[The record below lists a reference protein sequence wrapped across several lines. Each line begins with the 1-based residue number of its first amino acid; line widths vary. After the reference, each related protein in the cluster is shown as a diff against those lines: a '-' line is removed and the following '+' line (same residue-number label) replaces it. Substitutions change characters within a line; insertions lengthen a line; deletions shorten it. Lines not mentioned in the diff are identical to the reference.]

1 VIGRPVPRRTVRQR
15 CPASRHLTPAE
26 LAGAAAGGAV
36 GAVVRY
42 AMTSVWPS
50 PHQVLFTTAL
60 TAAVAFAVAGAVLA
74 ATVSRLVHVT
84 VLSICGAAASLSAF
98 AVTTVGQTL
107 WLAASF
113 LVLTPLS
120 ALLGLMAGLRLG
132 RALAP

>member
-1 VIGRPVPRRTVRQR
+1 V
-15 CPASRHLTPAE
+15 
-26 LAGAAAGGAV
+26 AV
-36 GAVVRY
+36 
-42 AMTSVWPS
+42 T
-50 PHQVLFTTAL
+50 
-60 TAAVAFAVAGAVLA
+60 FAVAGAVLA